1 MKKKKTGMREW
12 QVSIPIAGR
21 LIYTVNALNQED
33 AAEAAW
39 EKFNESG
46 GDNVGAD
53 DIEWEA
59 FDHITEGNVCH
70 APYNDVEA
78 DD

>member
-1 MKKKKTGMREW
+1 MKKQKTGMREFS
-12 QVSIPIAGR
+12 VSIPIAGR
-21 LIYTVNALNQED
+21 VIYSVNAESEE
-33 AAEAAW
+33 AAIEAAW
-39 EKFNESG
+39 DKFNEG
-46 GDNVGAD
+46 GVDSAD

-59 FDHITEGNVCH
+59 FDHITEGNICH